1 MQHNEKI
8 FVHATVQVKQFEMC
22 CRLIAVKKTKKIMRP
37 INNFDTFSS
46 DKVLLD
52 EKVVDRLN
60 DVDGY

>member
-1 MQHNEKI
+1 
-8 FVHATVQVKQFEMC
+8 
-22 CRLIAVKKTKKIMRP
+22 MRP